1 VVIGNDQTSYMN
13 ELILNR
19 PMTTRDLMTM
29 ASRELA
35 AFFNA
40 VTELFGPEKA
50 VQSAEDWLHELAA
63 GNDLPTSTRQW
74 RTLTVSAAAQL
85 ASRVNASKIKGHPE
99 KEERQ

>member
-19 PMTTRDLMTM
+19 PLTTRDLMTM

-40 VTELFGPEKA
+40 VTELCGP
-50 VQSAEDWLHELAA
+50 
-63 GNDLPTSTRQW
+63 
-74 RTLTVSAAAQL
+74 
-85 ASRVNASKIKGHPE
+85 
-99 KEERQ
+99 